1 MMIWIVLGCVVLAL
15 ALLLLVPVRAKAS
28 YSQEGVRLA
37 LALGPITV
45 PVVPRPAKRPKK
57 KKKQPKEPKETPQPE
72 REKTKN
78 LLGNLLNP
86 GSWKKFRRYLPLICE
101 VAGEL
106 RRKIIVRKLKM
117 HLIWAGKDPASAAIG
132 YGMINGVIGGIWT
145 LIDGNFRVKDHKF
158 VVDLDYDKKEPQ
170 VSAQAE
176 LSLTVGQCLSFALRY
191 IKKLAAIKAEEGGTT
206 QHSKE
211 VNSHERTKAS
221 H

>member
-1 MMIWIVLGCVVLAL
+1 MIWIVLGCVVLVL

-28 YSQEGVRLA
+28 YSKEGARLA

-45 PVVPRPAKRPKK
+45 PVVPRPAKRRKKK
-57 KKKQPKEPKETPQPE
+57 KKKQPQEREKVPQPE
-72 REKTKN
+72 KGEGQK
-78 LLGNLLNP
+78 LLETILSP

-101 VAGEL
+101 AAGEL
-106 RRKIIVRKLKM
+106 RRKMIVRRLKI
-117 HLIWAGKDPASAAIG
+117 HLVWAGEDPASAAIG
-132 YGMINGVIGGIWT
+132 YGMINGVIGGIWN
-145 LIDGNFRVKDHKF
+145 LIDGSFRVKDHKF

-170 VSAQAE
+170 VAAQAVV
-176 LSLTVGQCLSFALRY
+176 SLTVGQCLSFALRY
-191 IKKLAAIKAEEGGTT
+191 MKKLAAIQAEERGNT

>member
-1 MMIWIVLGCVVLAL
+1 MMIWIILGCVVLVL

-37 LALGPITV
+37 LALGPITI

-57 KKKQPKEPKETPQPE
+57 KKKQPTAQQTTPQPE
-72 REKTKN
+72 KGEGQK
-78 LLGNLLNP
+78 LLEALLDP

-101 VAGEL
+101 AAGEL

-117 HLIWAGKDPASAAIG
+117 HLIWAGEDPASAAIG
-132 YGMINGVIGGIWT
+132 YGMIHGVIGGIWN
-145 LIDGNFRVKDHKF
+145 LIDGSFRVKDHKF

-170 VSAQAE
+170 VSAQAV
-176 LSLTVGQCLSFALRY
+176 LSMTVGQCLSFALRY
-191 IKKLAAIKAEEGGTT
+191 TKKLAAMKAEEGGTT

>member
-57 KKKQPKEPKETPQPE
+57 KKKQPKESKKPPQPE
-72 REKTKN
+72 KEKNQN
-78 LLGNLLNP
+78 LLETFLNP

-101 VAGEL
+101 EAGEL
-106 RRKIIVRKLKM
+106 RRKVIVRKLKI
-117 HLIWAGKDPASAAIG
+117 HLIWAGEDPASAAIG
-132 YGMINGVIGGIWT
+132 YGMINGVIGGIWN

-170 VSAQAE
+170 VSAKAE

>member
-57 KKKQPKEPKETPQPE
+57 KKKQPKEPKKTPQSE
-72 REKTKN
+72 KEKTKN

-86 GSWKKFRRYLPLICE
+86 GSWKKFQRYLPLICE
-101 VAGEL
+101 AAGEL

-132 YGMINGVIGGIWT
+132 YGMINGVIGGIW
-145 LIDGNFRVKDHKF
+145 LSPVCAGG
-158 VVDLDYDKKEPQ
+158 
-170 VSAQAE
+170 VSSLVCLLFQADTNRR
-176 LSLTVGQCLSFALRY
+176 LRKSFHSRN
-191 IKKLAAIKAEEGGTT
+191 AA
-206 QHSKE
+206 
-211 VNSHERTKAS
+211 
-221 H
+221 

>member
-1 MMIWIVLGCVVLAL
+1 MMIWIILGCVVLVL

-57 KKKQPKEPKETPQPE
+57 KKQPTAQQTAPQPE
-72 REKTKN
+72 KGEGQK
-78 LLGNLLNP
+78 LLEALLDP

-101 VAGEL
+101 AAGEL

-117 HLIWAGKDPASAAIG
+117 HLIWAGEDPASAAIG
-132 YGMINGVIGGIWT
+132 YGMIHGVIGGIWN
-145 LIDGNFRVKDHKF
+145 LIDGSFRVKDHKF

-170 VSAQAE
+170 VSAQAV

-191 IKKLAAIKAEEGGTT
+191 TKKLAAMKAEEGGTT

>member
-1 MMIWIVLGCVVLAL
+1 MIWIVLGCVVLAL
-15 ALLLLVPVRAKAS
+15 ALLPLVPVRAKAS

-57 KKKQPKEPKETPQPE
+57 KKKQPKEPKKTPQPE
-72 REKTKN
+72 KEKDQN
-78 LLGNLLNP
+78 LLETLLNP
-86 GSWKKFRRYLPLICE
+86 GSWKKFQRYLPLICE
-101 VAGEL
+101 AAGEL
-106 RRKIIVRKLKM
+106 RRKIVVRKLKM
-117 HLIWAGKDPASAAIG
+117 NLIWAGKDPASAAIG
-132 YGMINGVIGGIWT
+132 YGMINGVIGGIWN

-176 LSLTVGQCLSFALRY
+176 FSLTVGQCLSFALRY
-191 IKKLAAIKAEEGGTT
+191 IKKLAAIKAEEGGST

-211 VNSHERTKAS
+211 VKSHERTKAS

>member
-1 MMIWIVLGCVVLAL
+1 MIWIVLGCVVLAL

-57 KKKQPKEPKETPQPE
+57 KKKQPKSQQTTSQPE
-72 REKTKN
+72 KGEGQK
-78 LLGNLLNP
+78 LLETLLAP

-101 VAGEL
+101 AAGEL

>member
-37 LALGPITV
+37 LALGPITI
-45 PVVPRPAKRPKK
+45 PVVPRPAQRPKK
-57 KKKQPKEPKETPQPE
+57 KKKQPKAQKKTPQPE
-72 REKTKN
+72 KEKNQN
-78 LLGNLLNP
+78 LLKTLLAP

-101 VAGEL
+101 AAGEL

-132 YGMINGVIGGIWT
+132 YGMINGVIGGIWN
-145 LIDGNFRVKDHKF
+145 LIDGSFRVKDHKF
-158 VVDLDYDKKEPQ
+158 VVDLDYDKQEPQ

-191 IKKLAAIKAEEGGTT
+191 TKKLAAIKAEERRTT

>member
-1 MMIWIVLGCVVLAL
+1 M
-15 ALLLLVPVRAKAS
+15 
-28 YSQEGVRLA
+28 
-37 LALGPITV
+37 
-45 PVVPRPAKRPKK
+45 
-57 KKKQPKEPKETPQPE
+57 
-72 REKTKN
+72 
-78 LLGNLLNP
+78 
-86 GSWKKFRRYLPLICE
+86 
-101 VAGEL
+101 
-106 RRKIIVRKLKM
+106 RKLKM

-132 YGMINGVIGGIWT
+132 YGMINGVIGGIWN
-145 LIDGNFRVKDHKF
+145 LIDENFRVKDHKF